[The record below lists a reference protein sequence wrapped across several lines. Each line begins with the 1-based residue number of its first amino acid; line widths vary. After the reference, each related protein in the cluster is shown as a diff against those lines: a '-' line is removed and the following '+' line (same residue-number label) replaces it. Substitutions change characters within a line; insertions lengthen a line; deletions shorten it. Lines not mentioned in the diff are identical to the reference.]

1 MLVSDEPEDDS
12 SRLYLDKCPTCER
25 RYPYISYLDK
35 SICEDAQK
43 IVYRLQMCGFN
54 DIYIPEDKYSVRS
67 IRLKSVKLENVERAL
82 DSDIVDVAKQWEG
95 DVLISL
101 SE

>member
-1 MLVSDEPEDDS
+1 
-12 SRLYLDKCPTCER
+12 
-25 RYPYISYLDK
+25 
-35 SICEDAQK
+35 
-43 IVYRLQMCGFN
+43 MCGFN